1 VSLIKEAVVNLSED
15 ALSPYGRAFF
25 DQQEG
30 GSLRSA
36 EVAIPLLVALVNVR
50 SAVDVGCG
58 VGTWL
63 TVLMAHGVSDVLGI
77 DGDYVDRQALH
88 IPSGRFLPLD
98 IRQPF
103 ALERRFDV
111 ALSLEVAE
119 HLPAECAEGFIDSLV
134 RLAPV
139 ILFSAAIPFQNGKHH
154 VNEQWPEYWA
164 SIFKRHG
171 YIPLDC
177 LRPHLWNDPRV
188 EWWYAQNILVYADEE
203 GLSKN
208 PSLATCREDRSQSQ
222 LSIVHPTKYL
232 NVADP
237 RLRGFKASMS
247 FSVIPAKKAFLKGLK
262 RVIRNF
268 RSHTV
273 P

>member
-1 VSLIKEAVVNLSED
+1 VKLGVNACPSYRRPFFED
-15 ALSPYGRAFF
+15 L
-25 DQQEG
+25 QG

-36 EVAIPLLVALVNVR
+36 EVAIPLLIALANVQA
-50 SAVDVGCG
+50 AVDVGCG

-63 TVLMAHGVSDVLGI
+63 RVLMAHGVSDVLGI
-77 DGDYVDRQALH
+77 DGDYVDRQVLQ
-88 IPSGRFLPLD
+88 IPSDRFLPLD
-98 IRQPF
+98 ISRPF

-119 HLPAECAEGFIDSLV
+119 HLPTECAEGFIDSLV

-139 ILFSAAIPFQNGKHH
+139 ILFSAAIPFQGGTHH

-177 LRPHLWNDPRV
+177 MRPHLWNDTRV

-208 PSLATCREDRSQSQ
+208 PRLATCRENRSRSQ
-222 LSIVHPTKYL
+222 LSVVHPTKYL

-237 RLRGFKASMS
+237 RLQGFRVSMS
-247 FSVIPAKKAFLKGLK
+247 LPIIPTKKAFLRRLK

-268 RSHTV
+268 RSHFPSRSTRTS
-273 P
+273 